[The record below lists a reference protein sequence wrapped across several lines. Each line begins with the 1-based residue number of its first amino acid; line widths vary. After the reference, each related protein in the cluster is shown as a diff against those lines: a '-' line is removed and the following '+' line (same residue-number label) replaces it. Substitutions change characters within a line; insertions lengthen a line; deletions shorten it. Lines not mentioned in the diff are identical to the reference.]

1 MLAVKRDI
9 MSLANEITYDG
20 KLECVSEEIAEKK
33 IIMNEDFMKKVFLV
47 KRIKIYHFIPLYYY
61 SFKGD
66 IRKT

>member
-1 MLAVKRDI
+1 
-9 MSLANEITYDG
+9 MSLANEITYNG

-47 KRIKIYHFIPLYYY
+47 KRIIIYHFIPLYY
-61 SFKGD
+61 SFKDD